1 MKPQPEP
8 SAQEVLAGLV
18 ERVTYHNA
26 ENGFCVLRA
35 KARGHRDIVTIVGH
49 AATIAAGEWITAS
62 GEWINDRTHG
72 QQFKARFLRT
82 SLPDSADGIEKYL
95 SSGMIRGVG
104 PVYAKKLVRAFGE
117 KVFDVIEATPDRLR
131 EVEGIGPV
139 RAASILAAW
148 AEQKAVREIMLFL
161 HSHGVGTARAVR
173 IFKTYGSDAIQ
184 VMTENPYRL
193 ARDIRGIGFKTAD
206 AIAMK
211 LGIEKT
217 ATIRVRAGISY
228 ALTEAMDE
236 GHCGLPTEEL
246 IPLAEKLLEV
256 PQQLIR
262 TALDLELQEG
272 TVIADRVGET
282 PCVFL
287 AGLHRAERT
296 IAERLTRLANGTLPW
311 PWIDPDKALPWVEKH
326 IGLALAE
333 SQIAAIRLAL
343 MSKVL
348 VMTGGPGVGKTTI
361 VKAILRVLAAK
372 GTEILLCAPTG
383 RAAKRMTEA
392 TGFEAKTIHR
402 LLEVDPKGGGFKR
415 GDDNPLDCDLLVVDE
430 TSMVDVMLMQ
440 SLMKAV
446 PDTAALLIVGDID
459 QLPSVGPGQVLAD
472 VISSGAVPVVRLT
485 EVFRQAAQSRIITSA
500 HRINQG
506 SIPDLNPPEA
516 ESDFYFVQ
524 ADDPETAVA
533 RIVELV
539 KTRIPKRFG
548 LDPIRDI
555 QVLCPM
561 NRGGVGARS
570 LNIELQAAL
579 NPAGDRKVE
588 RFGWTFAPGDKVM
601 QIENDYDKE
610 VYNGDI
616 GTIDDV
622 DSNSGELIASFD
634 GRSVTYGFGELD
646 MLVPAY
652 AATIHKSQGSEY
664 PAVSSRCS
672 PSITPCCSGT
682 CSIPASR
689 AASGWSYWS
698 DRRRPSPSRCAT
710 CRGGGGGRSSASG
723 CGQNRLS
730 HDSSAWRAEP
740 WSQRT
745 FCRTRKCGDGSM
757 GWSQPGRCSPSTVC
771 GHCGRSR
778 RPLRPQSGSP
788 MISVPTRLPARRWR
802 ATRSSCCS
810 KRLSAAACR

>member
-1 MKPQPEP
+1 LKRDDLSPQPDTG
-8 SAQEVLAGLV
+8 EVLAGLV

-35 KARGHRDIVTIVGH
+35 RARGHRDVVTVVGH
-49 AATIAAGEWITAS
+49 AAAISAGEWITAS
-62 GEWINDRTHG
+62 GQWVNDRTHG

-82 SLPDSADGIEKYL
+82 SAPTSADGIERYL

-117 KVFDVIEATPDRLR
+117 KVFDIIETTPDRLR
-131 EVEGIGPV
+131 EVDGIGPV

-148 AEQKAVREIMLFL
+148 AEQKAVREIMVFL
-161 HSHGVGTARAVR
+161 HSHGVSTARAVR
-173 IFKTYGSDAIQ
+173 IFKTYGADAIQ
-184 VMTENPYRL
+184 VMTDNPYRL

-217 ATIRVRAGISY
+217 ATVRVRAGISY

-236 GHCGLPTEEL
+236 GHCGLPTDEL
-246 IPLAEKLLEV
+246 VPLAEKLLEV

-262 TALDLELQEG
+262 TALELELQEG
-272 TVIADRVGET
+272 TVVADRVGKT
-282 PCVFL
+282 PCIFL

-296 IAERLTRLANGTLPW
+296 IAYRLIRLANGTLPW
-311 PWIDPDKALPWVEKH
+311 PWIDADKALPWVEKRV
-326 IGLALAE
+326 GLALAE

-361 VKAILRVLAAK
+361 VKAILRILAAK
-372 GTEILLCAPTG
+372 GTGLLLCAPTG

-402 LLEVDPKGGGFKR
+402 LLEVDPKSGGFRR
-415 GDDNPLDCDLLVVDE
+415 GEGNPLDCDLLVVDE
-430 TSMVDVMLMQ
+430 ASMVDVMLMQ
-440 SLMKAV
+440 ALLRAV
-446 PDTAALLIVGDID
+446 PDKAALLIVGDID

-472 VISSGAVPVVRLT
+472 IISSGAMPVVRLT
-485 EVFRQAAQSRIITSA
+485 EVFRQAARSRIITSA

-506 SIPDLNPPEA
+506 LMPDLSPPGTD
-516 ESDFYFVQ
+516 SDFYFVPV
-524 ADDPETAVA
+524 DDPAIAVS
-533 RIVELV
+533 RIVELA

-555 QVLCPM
+555 QVLCHM

-579 NPAGDRKVE
+579 NPTGDRKVE

-616 GTIDDV
+616 GTINDV
-622 DSNSGELIASFD
+622 DPNAGELAVSFD
-634 GRSVTYGFGELD
+634 GRSVRYGFGELD

-664 PAVSSRCS
+664 PAVIIPVLTQPYAMLQRNLLYTGVTRGKRLVVLVGQKKA
-672 PSITPCCSGT
+672 IAIAVRNVSG
-682 CSIPASR
+682 
-689 AASGWSYWS
+689 
-698 DRRRPSPSRCAT
+698 RRRWSK
-710 CRGGGGGRSSASG
+710 
-723 CGQNRLS
+723 L
-730 HDSSAWRAEP
+730 AE
-740 WSQRT
+740 W
-745 FCRTRKCGDGSM
+745 
-757 GWSQPGRCSPSTVC
+757 
-771 GHCGRSR
+771 
-778 RPLRPQSGSP
+778 LRPGS
-788 MISVPTRLPARRWR
+788 AN
-802 ATRSSCCS
+802 
-810 KRLSAAACR
+810 